1 MQSRCEAEEEVLS
14 TGQVGVFHGARAV
27 HPHLRIPPHTCDK
40 ASKRQ
45 EHNHCGRIE
54 REDEA
59 QCDGLPCCKLG
70 FLSKLRNPEQVAAL
84 TRRENSTAC
93 VSMRARSGAGTAAGG
108 PSAIT
113 RRPLIQ
119 MLLSV
124 PDSEI
129 TEPSM
134 SATTCTNAPQL
145 SRHLVAQQAGLETQ
159 PVAHLYRNITT
170 CCHLL
175 LNEHRGSRVML
186 GELHE
191 RKEKGDQRRSINTC
205 LRGKPWALT
214 FQKGAGK
221 VTRLLEMLLQ
231 LGRSI
236 YAPAV
241 RTCNG

>member
-1 MQSRCEAEEEVLS
+1 MRRGPLSGENGTTADGLNARMRRSATAIPCASWGSSRNCEILS
-14 TGQVGVFHGARAV
+14 T
-27 HPHLRIPPHTCDK
+27 
-40 ASKRQ
+40 
-45 EHNHCGRIE
+45 
-54 REDEA
+54 
-59 QCDGLPCCKLG
+59 
-70 FLSKLRNPEQVAAL
+70 VAAL

-134 SATTCTNAPQL
+134 SATTCTNTPQL
-145 SRHLVAQQAGLETQ
+145 SRRLVVRQAGLETQ
-159 PVAHLYRNITT
+159 PVAHLYHNITT
-170 CCHLL
+170 RCHLL

-186 GELHE
+186 GELHKDAASVRE
-191 RKEKGDQRRSINTC
+191 GRSTPGC
-205 LRGKPWALT
+205 VASRWAVT
-214 FQKGAGK
+214 FQKCAGK

-236 YAPAV
+236 NAPAV